1 MSDLL
6 TEWQD
11 DLLILTLNR
20 ADKLNALTKEMRD
33 GLISAL
39 AGQAHEPKAR
49 AILIRAE
56 GRGFCVGADLQPDKI
71 LARRDTIQQ
80 EMEDGINKLVSLM
93 RSIPVPVIAAVNGPA
108 AGAGFSLA
116 LAADIAIA
124 NESANFSLAFAR
136 IGLVMDGGASFFLSR
151 AIGAARTRAL
161 AMLGKSISASEA
173 LDMRLIYSISEDA
186 SLQDDALALALKLSK
201 GPTVALGL
209 IKSEIEL
216 AQTATLEEAL
226 AFEASC
232 QGKAFKTDD
241 FEEGIGA
248 FQERRPAAFKGQ

>member
-11 DLLILTLNR
+11 NLLILTLNR
-20 ADKLNALTKEMRD
+20 ADKLNALTEEMRE

-39 AGQAHEPKAR
+39 AEQKDEPKAR

-93 RSIPVPVIAAVNGPA
+93 RSLPMPVIAAVNGPA

-209 IKSEIEL
+209 IKSEIEM

-226 AFEASC
+226 AFEAIC

-248 FQERRPAAFKGQ
+248 FQERRSAAFKGQ